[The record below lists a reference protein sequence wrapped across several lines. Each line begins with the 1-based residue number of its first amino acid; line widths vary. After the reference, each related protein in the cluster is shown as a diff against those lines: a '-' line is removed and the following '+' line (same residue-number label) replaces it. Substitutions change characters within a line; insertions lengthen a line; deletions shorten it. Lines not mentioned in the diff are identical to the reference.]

1 MIKLIDILNE
11 VKGRKIL
18 HIYDFDDT
26 LVKTNTSVGIID
38 AEGNKQVLSSHE
50 FALYKLKPGEKY
62 DFSEFDAMIKGS
74 QPILKNIK
82 AISQS
87 LNDPSVKTTVLTAR
101 RLAFPVMK
109 HLRDKYGVN
118 VYVVGVAGSNPELKA
133 DWIENQVQKGYK
145 TIKFVDDSQKNLDA
159 VERRLEKYPDID
171 LTLINP
177 LK

>member
-11 VKGRKIL
+11 VKGRKTI

-38 AEGNKQVLSSHE
+38 AEGNKRVLSSHE
-50 FALYKLKPGEKY
+50 FATYKLKPGEKY
-62 DFSEFDAMIKGS
+62 DFSEFDAMIRGS

-82 AISQS
+82 AIAQS
-87 LNDPSVKTTVLTAR
+87 LSNPSVKTTVLTAR

-109 HLRDKYGVN
+109 HLRDKYGVDA
-118 VYVVGVAGSNPELKA
+118 YVVGVAGANPDLKA

-145 TIKFVDDSQKNLDA
+145 NIKFVDDSQKNLDT
-159 VERRLEKYPDID
+159 VEKRLEKYPDVD